1 MNDFLKK
8 LIPEEKE
15 ITKEE
20 ARLITLTGN
29 MYPTEVRVSKFIKET
44 NKVIANRAKL
54 EKSYL
59 LVEIPKDLIG
69 ERSTIIDSFK
79 SRGFNIK
86 EFQPIEE
93 NLFFIS
99 WLQ

>member
-29 MYPTEVRVSKFIKET
+29 MYPVEVRVSKFIKET

-59 LVEIPKDLIG
+59 LVEIPKDLIS

-79 SRGFNIK
+79 SRDFNIK

-99 WLQ
+99 WL

>member
-29 MYPTEVRVSKFIKET
+29 MYPTEARVSKFIKET

-59 LVEIPKDLIG
+59 LVEIPKDLIS

-99 WLQ
+99 WL